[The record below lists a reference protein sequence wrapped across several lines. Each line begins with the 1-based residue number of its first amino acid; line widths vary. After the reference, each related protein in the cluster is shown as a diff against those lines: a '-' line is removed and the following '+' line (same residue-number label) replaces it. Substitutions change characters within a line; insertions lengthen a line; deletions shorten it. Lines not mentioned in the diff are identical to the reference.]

1 MPDTSSAP
9 IEIEA
14 KFSVPDVGVLARLA
28 KQSTALPGY
37 RLGAAACKEVV
48 DIYLDTPDYRLL
60 RTGYQLRTR
69 LVDDERRAT
78 LKTRDVGSDI
88 GIYRRLEIED
98 LLATGALPAS
108 VGDLPEAIVD
118 ALAGIVAQS
127 QPLVIMCVLEQ
138 TRQTRAVTSTTRG
151 HKRTETTPLAMLS
164 LDEIRIRQQP
174 EGASLAIV
182 CEIEI
187 ELAPGVDAA
196 ELQVLADRFI
206 GEFDLT
212 PSKESKLER
221 ALAILSRHPVDSPE
235 SWQGVHPEMHMG
247 EACRLIWQEQFMKLL
262 LNEAG
267 MRYSDDPEYVHDARV
282 AIRRARAA
290 ARIYQNYFEPKA
302 IRRYLRHLRTTARLL
317 GAVRDMDVAI
327 AKLERYQQK
336 TKRKNQAGL
345 QEMLD
350 GWRSRRSA
358 AFATLVEW
366 LDSAKYADFVA
377 DFLTFCR
384 TPGVGVIDMRPAP
397 GEEVTPFQVRHVAP
411 AMLLAN
417 FERVRAYEVWFEQ
430 PDAVP
435 VETLHRLRIEC
446 KYLRY
451 NLEFMVGLLGP
462 EYAEIVRLLRKLQD
476 DLGDLNDAVI
486 SRQLLTE
493 DAAGDEA
500 TVSRYERDQAKLID
514 RLSKQL
520 RGDFVNF
527 VAEANRLR
535 LCSAIA
541 KI

>member
-1 MPDTSSAP
+1 MADTPAEP

-14 KFSVPDVGVLARLA
+14 KFSVPDASLLARLA

-37 RLGAAACKEVV
+37 RFGAAVCKEVV
-48 DIYLDTPDYRLL
+48 DIYLDTPEHRLL
-60 RTGYQLRTR
+60 RTGYQLRAR
-69 LVDDERRAT
+69 IVEGEWRAT

-88 GIYRRLEIED
+88 GIYRRLEIEE
-98 LLATGALPAS
+98 LLANTALPAS

-118 ALAGIVAQS
+118 ALAGIVAKS
-127 QPLVIMCVLEQ
+127 QPLVALCVLEQ
-138 TRQTRAVTSTTRG
+138 TRQTSAVTASTRG
-151 HKRTETTPLAMLS
+151 HKRAETAPLAMLS
-164 LDEIRIRQQP
+164 LDEIRIRQQL
-174 EGASLAIV
+174 EGAILARV
-182 CEIEI
+182 YEIEI

-221 ALAILSRHPVDSPE
+221 TLAILSRHPVDSPE
-235 SWQGVHPEMHMG
+235 SWQGVRPEMHMG

-267 MRYSDDPEYVHDARV
+267 VRYSDDPEYVHAARV

-290 ARIYQNYFEPKA
+290 ARIYQNYFEPKV
-302 IRRYLRHLRTTARLL
+302 IRRYLRHLRKTARLL

-327 AKLERYQQK
+327 AKLERYRQK

-345 QEMLD
+345 QETLNS
-350 GWRSRRSA
+350 WRGRRSA

-377 DFLTFCR
+377 DFLIFCR
-384 TPGVGVIDMRPAP
+384 TPGAGVIDMRPAP

-411 AMLLAN
+411 TMLLTN

-430 PDAVP
+430 PDAAP

-451 NLEFMVGLLGP
+451 NLEFMAGLLGP
-462 EYAEIVRLLRKLQD
+462 EYAEIVGLLRRLQD
-476 DLGDLNDAVI
+476 DLGDLNDAVV
-486 SRQLLTE
+486 SRQLLS
-493 DAAGDEA
+493 AGGADDEA
-500 TVSRYERDQAKLID
+500 TVRRYEREQAKIID
-514 RLSKQL
+514 RLSNQL
-520 RGDFVNF
+520 RGDFANF

-541 KI
+541 RI

>member
-37 RLGAAACKEVV
+37 RFGAAACKEVV

-88 GIYRRLEIED
+88 GIYRRLEIEE

-302 IRRYLRHLRTTARLL
+302 VRRYLRHLRKTARLL

-345 QEMLD
+345 QEMLNN
-350 GWRSRRSA
+350 WRSRRSA

-451 NLEFMVGLLGP
+451 NLEFMVRLLGP

-493 DAAGDEA
+493 DAADDEA
-500 TVSRYERDQAKLID
+500 TVSRYERDQTKLID